1 MSFLSYRTPP
11 KIEDKSALELK
22 TEQAPKGVQHI
33 GNNWIRQN
41 SKGIWELKLSGTPF
55 EIGSKYGILA
65 KEQIHLQEEIFVT
78 EFTKAVPGKVKQFFL
93 KHLVGWFNRKLDR
106 NIPKEY
112 LKEMYGVS
120 QAYSTEFNFI
130 APRYMRVLNYHAAHD
145 IGHALNDYQL
155 VGCSSFSVKGSK
167 TSDGKLLV
175 GRNFDFYMGDEFAK
189 QKVLSFI
196 TPDQGHSFASFSWP
210 GFLGVVS
217 GMNVKGITVTLNAA
231 KSVLPTS
238 SKDPI
243 SVVAREILQYASTI
257 DEAVEI
263 ASRRKVFVSE
273 AIMVSSAQ
281 ENETALIEKSPKEM
295 DVYKSG
301 TDQTVCANHF
311 QSDLF
316 KSAES
321 NLENIEKSDS
331 NFRHVRMQKLLEKS
345 QFDFNDVAEVLR
357 DRSEGEGL
365 GHGNPRAINQLLA
378 HHSIIFQPADLKMW
392 VTTAPWQLGEYI
404 CYDLNTIFATDDLPT
419 EDLHQSGLTIP
430 SDAFLNTND
439 YDQFLVFKKH
449 KKAINDFL
457 NYGEL
462 LVMSQEKINEFIGSN
477 SEYYETYMMLGLFF
491 KKAKQKENAI
501 KYFQM
506 ALEKTVA
513 SIEEEEKIL
522 ALIKKCK

>member
-1 MSFLSYRTPP
+1 VSFLSYRTPP

>member
-1 MSFLSYRTPP
+1 VSFLSYRTPP
-11 KIEDKSALELK
+11 KVEDKSALDLK
-22 TEQAPKGVQHI
+22 KEQAANGVQHI
-33 GNNWIRQN
+33 GKDWIRQN
-41 SKGIWELKLSGTPF
+41 SKGIWELKLSGSPF

-65 KEQIHLQEEIFVT
+65 KEQIHIQEEIFVT
-78 EFTKAVPGKVKQFFL
+78 EFSKAVPGKVKQFFL

-106 NIPKEY
+106 NIPNEY

-155 VGCSSFSVKGSK
+155 VGCSSFSVKGAK
-167 TSDGKLLV
+167 TENGNLLI
-175 GRNFDFYMGDEFAK
+175 GRNFDLYMGDEFAK
-189 QKVLSFI
+189 QKVISFI
-196 TPDQGHSFASFSWP
+196 TPNSGHPFASFSWP

-217 GMNVKGITVTLNAA
+217 GMNVKGLTVSLNAA

-263 ASRRKVFVSE
+263 AAKRKVFVSE

-295 DVYKSG
+295 DVYRSG

-316 KSAES
+316 KTAES

-331 NFRHVRMQKLLEKS
+331 NFRHLRMEKLLEKS
-345 QFDFNDVAEVLR
+345 QFDFNDIAQVLR

-404 CYDLNTIFATDDLPT
+404 CYDLNTIFATDQLPET
-419 EDLHQSGLTIP
+419 DLHQKEFSIP
-430 SDAFLNTND
+430 SDSFLD
-439 YDQFLVFKKH
+439 SDEYDQFLVFKKH

-457 NYGEL
+457 NYSEPL
-462 LVMSQEKINEFIGSN
+462 EMTPDKIDEFIQSN

-491 KKAKQKENAI
+491 KKAKQRENAK